1 MYVKYNIKFQV
12 ANTGWDTIRYI
23 KIKKWKTTKGQTW
36 NLNEMITFVIGGCRS
51 GKSSWALE
59 QADRILP
66 DPDKKKRKIFIATS
80 VPTDFEMENRVIK
93 HQKERGKSWQTIESP
108 VNIDTAIKEKSPDA
122 TVILVDCLTL
132 WVSNLLFEFNDP
144 TRIEQAVSRLEKAL
158 ATSSCPV
165 FLVSNEVGYGIVPEN
180 SLARQFRD
188 MAGFV
193 NQRIAAAAHRV
204 VTTIAGIDVQIKPKL
219 TDR

>member
-1 MYVKYNIKFQV
+1 M
-12 ANTGWDTIRYI
+12 
-23 KIKKWKTTKGQTW
+23 
-36 NLNEMITFVIGGCRS
+36 NENITFVIGGCRS
-51 GKSSWALE
+51 GKSSWALK
-59 QADRILP
+59 QADRIVP
-66 DPDKKKRKIFIATS
+66 DPDENKRKIFIATS
-80 VPTDFEMENRVIK
+80 VPADSEMENRVIK
-93 HQKERGKSWQTIESP
+93 HQKERGKSWQTIEAP
-108 VNIDTAIKEKSPDA
+108 VSIDTVIQEKSPVA

-132 WVSNLLFEFNDP
+132 WVSNLLFEYNDP
-144 TRIEQAVSRLEKAL
+144 VRIEQAVSRLENVL
-158 ATSSCPV
+158 AKSNCPV

-193 NQRIAAAAHRV
+193 NQRIAAVAHRV